1 MLYRR
6 PVYCYM
12 RLILPSHPFGL
23 YTNVKIA
30 HAQTVTL
37 TASKSP
43 QSLITHLIYR
53 VIRVL
58 FVS

>member
-1 MLYRR
+1 
-6 PVYCYM
+6 M